1 MSVEDTDG
9 ESETENRLEKGDRVR
24 LEEGGGT
31 ETAKVKALTSGSWVH
46 LTGGRMMR
54 ISDLDVV
61 GDGEKTDGEKLVDA
75 LSQLS
80 DSQPRTWKRG
90 ARIASNTLISRFC
103 KRLNAPNSALKT
115 TCLRARI
122 ARTPQSTKPNGENLV
137 RATRE

>member
-24 LEEGGGT
+24 FEEGGGT

-80 DSQPRTWKRG
+80 DSQSPDVETW
-90 ARIASNTLISRFC
+90 C
-103 KRLNAPNSALKT
+103 PNCEQYADFAVLQTVERPEFGVENDLLACPDCPHT
-115 TCLRARI
+115 TIDQTEWREL
-122 ARTPQSTKPNGENLV
+122 GEGDS
-137 RATRE
+137 